1 MQGCCRDA
9 GMMSGCRGG
18 LCIVRGRDAV
28 GIQGC
33 SQDTGM
39 LSGCRDSARIQGCS
53 QDPGTLLGYRD
64 TTGIQGCCQDAGI
77 FSGYWVPAGI
87 QGCCQDAVGSLN
99 TQRSSWK
106 GPAELCT
113 RQRSDQ
119 STRTAGGGRAADPPR
134 RTRTFTPCIPIK
146 RDGPR
151 GGYRATK
158 RQRKPS
164 GTKPPRPPET
174 DGTAEG
180 GSHL

>member
-9 GMMSGCRGG
+9 GMMSGCSGG
-18 LCIVRGRDAV
+18 LCIVGGRDAV

-53 QDPGTLLGYRD
+53 QDPGMLLGYRD
-64 TTGIQGCCQDAGI
+64 TTGIQGCCQDA
-77 FSGYWVPAGI
+77 
-87 QGCCQDAVGSLN
+87 VGSLS
-99 TQRSSWK
+99 TQRSSRK

>member
-1 MQGCCRDA
+1 
-9 GMMSGCRGG
+9 
-18 LCIVRGRDAV
+18 
-28 GIQGC
+28 
-33 SQDTGM
+33 M
-39 LSGCRDSARIQGCS
+39 LSGYRDALRIQGCF
-53 QDPGTLLGYRD
+53 QDAGTVPGYRDAVRIQGRCWDAGMLLGYRD
-64 TTGIQGCCQDAGI
+64 TTGIQGCCQDAGML
-77 FSGYWVPAGI
+77 SGYWVPAGI
-87 QGCCQDAVGSLN
+87 QRCCQDAVGSLS
-99 TQRSSWK
+99 TQRSSRK

-119 STRTAGGGRAADPPR
+119 SARTAGGGRAADPPR